1 MSPTLSIVLPAYNE
15 EDAIG
20 AAIEACLAAEP
31 EIRKETGLA
40 AVEIVVVD
48 DGSRD
53 RTREIAAGFQR
64 VRIVVHPRNRG
75 YGAALMTGFEAARG
89 DYLAFMDADGTI
101 DPLCFIALLRELTR
115 AGADL
120 AIGGRLHPGSRMPF
134 LRSLGN
140 HFYAAVV
147 SRLTGVRVTDTASG
161 VRLFSRT
168 LLPRLLPLPE
178 GLHFTPAM
186 TARAACMGAKIVET
200 PIPYAERLGR
210 SKLNVLADGMRFLR
224 VILGIV
230 FSYYP
235 LRIFG
240 PAGLVFAAVALG
252 YAVRP
257 VSQYLALQRL
267 EDPEDMIYRLLTIV
281 TLAVC
286 SLICLT
292 FGGLAQKLSDIAVR
306 RGSGFW
312 DHPRVRD
319 ASLAAGV
326 ALVLAGVLLNTRTI
340 VEYVTSRQIHQHWIY
355 VLTGSLTVIS
365 GTVLG
370 SFGVTLDLVRH
381 LPSGNPSTGTGLPGT
396 GLPGTGRPDGEV
408 EKP

>member
-1 MSPTLSIVLPAYNE
+1 MSGKTLTIVLPAFNE

-20 AAIEACLAAEP
+20 GTLEQCLASESV
-31 EIRKETGLA
+31 IRRETGLE
-40 AVEIVVVD
+40 AVELLVVD

-53 RTREIAAGFQR
+53 RTREIASRIKGVR
-64 VRIVVHPRNRG
+64 VLVHPRNRG

-101 DPLCFIALLRELTR
+101 DPLCFITLYRELLR

-120 AIGGRLHPGSRMPF
+120 AIGGRLHPASQMPP
-134 LRSLGN
+134 LRVVGN
-140 HFYAAVV
+140 RFYAAVI
-147 SRLTGVRVTDTASG
+147 SRLTGVPVTDTASG

-168 LLPRLLPLPE
+168 LLPKLLPMPA

-186 TARAACMGAKIVET
+186 TARAACMGARIVEA
-200 PIPYAERLGR
+200 PIPYAERVGQ
-210 SKLNVLADGMRFLR
+210 SKLNVVSDGMRFLR
-224 VILGIV
+224 VILGII

-240 PAGLVFAAVALG
+240 PAGMVFAGVALAYG
-252 YAVRP
+252 IGPVCQYA
-257 VSQYLALQRL
+257 ALRRL
-267 EDPEDMIYRLLTIV
+267 EAPEDMIYRLLTVV

-292 FGGLAQKLSDIAVR
+292 FGGLAQKLSDLATR
-306 RGSGFW
+306 RSSGFW
-312 DHPRVRD
+312 DHPRLRD
-319 ASLAAGV
+319 LSLALGT
-326 ALVLAGVLLNTRTI
+326 VLALSGILLNTRTI

-355 VLTGSLTVIS
+355 VLTGSLAVIS

-370 SFGVTLDLVRH
+370 AFGVTLDLARH
-381 LPSGNPSTGTGLPGT
+381 LPSAREGDRGASGGLGA
-396 GLPGTGRPDGEV
+396 GR
-408 EKP
+408 